1 MAEILT
7 NWETGGIE
15 EQALGIS
22 GANNYVHSQSF
33 QIQKDA
39 IIDKIEIWIKDGPT
53 APTDNIT
60 IRIETDSAGV
70 PSGTLAHANG
80 TGTML
85 QSAIDG
91 TFAWVEQTFTPFVLV
106 KDTVYHLKITIPTQ
120 TGDSRNHMLAQQ
132 PTPGY
137 TYGNLCVSTDAGSSW
152 LIKTTH
158 DLIFR
163 VYGNPEVLGVQGA
176 MRGNKYWGE
185 TL

>member
-1 MAEILT
+1 MSKVLT
-7 NWETGGIE
+7 NYETGGNE

-22 GANNYVHSQSF
+22 GDNNYVHSQSF
-33 QIQKDA
+33 QIQQDA
-39 IIDKIEIWIKDGPT
+39 EIDKIEIWIKDGPT

-70 PSGTLAHANG
+70 PSGTLVDANA

-120 TGDSRNHMLAQQ
+120 TGGSRNHMLADMSS
-132 PTPGY
+132 PTY
-137 TYGNLCVSTDAGSSW
+137 TYGSQCRSINGGAWATLV
-152 LIKTTH
+152 TH
-158 DLIFR
+158 DLYFR
-163 VYGNPEVLGVQGA
+163 VYRTTAEDGGA
-176 MRGNKYWGE
+176 FLLNFI
-185 TL
+185 